1 MDRLSDIGMMIWTVI
16 DTMVTLVICLL
27 LMIAPPVILVSAV
40 LLLIKLL
47 GPVMGFLAALTL
59 GTAIG
64 VIIQDT
70 T

>member
-47 GPVMGFLAALTL
+47 GPVMGFLAALAL

>member
-1 MDRLSDIGMMIWTVI
+1 MMIWTVI